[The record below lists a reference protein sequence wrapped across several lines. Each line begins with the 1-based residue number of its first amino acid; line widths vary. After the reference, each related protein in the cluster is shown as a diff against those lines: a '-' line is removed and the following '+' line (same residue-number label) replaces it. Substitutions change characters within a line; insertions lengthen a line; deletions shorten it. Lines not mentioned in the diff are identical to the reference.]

1 MSGPGVYEAWL
12 TDSVAEDD
20 GFLAFAQIHLRA
32 AERDSFA
39 IGDGFATYAAFIRRR
54 GSAPLSRAS
63 FGALVA
69 ALAKRVGGGRA
80 DDIVSGLALQRPVA
94 APACEALRDVP
105 PPAPLPSAPRL
116 MILRQA
122 QDEDGPAE
130 TGAEAADAIDGFLAA
145 RLCERH
151 GSVLSLETL
160 RGAVRAHGLKFAD
173 VIERAKARGHA
184 VRRNAWGPDFLTDA
198 QLVEATG
205 EAAECGH

>member
-1 MSGPGVYEAWL
+1 MSAPHLSEAG
-12 TDSVAEDD
+12 TAVIVEEP

-32 AERDSFA
+32 SEHGSFA
-39 IGDGFATYAAFIRRR
+39 IGDAFATYAAFIRRR

-63 FGALVA
+63 FGAMVA

-80 DDIVSGLALQRPVA
+80 DDIVSGLALQQPVA

-105 PPAPLPSAPRL
+105 APAPLPSAPRVT
-116 MILRQA
+116 ILREA
-122 QDEDGPAE
+122 QDEDG
-130 TGAEAADAIDGFLAA
+130 AADASVEPSDAIDGFLAT

-198 QLVEATG
+198 QLVDESERRKALR
-205 EAAECGH
+205 

>member
-1 MSGPGVYEAWL
+1 MSAPHLSEAG
-12 TDSVAEDD
+12 TVTMVEDA

-32 AERDSFA
+32 ADRDSFA
-39 IGDGFATYAAFIRRR
+39 IGDGFATYAAFIRRG
-54 GSAPLSRAS
+54 GSVPLSRAS
-63 FGALVA
+63 FGAMVA

-80 DDIVSGLALQRPVA
+80 DDIVSGLALQRLVA

-116 MILRQA
+116 TILRQA
-122 QDEDGPAE
+122 QDEDRLAV
-130 TGAEAADAIDGFLAA
+130 TGAIVEPADAIDGFLAA

-198 QLVEATG
+198 QLL
-205 EAAECGH
+205 EAAEEAAE

>member
-1 MSGPGVYEAWL
+1 MTMV
-12 TDSVAEDD
+12 DD
-20 GFLAFAQIHLRA
+20 AGFLAFAQIHLRA

-63 FGALVA
+63 FGAMVA

-80 DDIVSGLALQRPVA
+80 DEIVAGLALQRPVG
-94 APACEALRDVP
+94 APACGALRDVAA
-105 PPAPLPSAPRL
+105 PAPLPSAPRL
-116 MILRQA
+116 TILRQA
-122 QDEDGPAE
+122 QDEDLSAD
-130 TGAEAADAIDGFLAA
+130 TGASVDPADVIDGFLAT

-160 RGAVRAHGLKFAD
+160 RGAVRAHGLRFAD
-173 VIERAKARGHA
+173 VIQRAKARGHA

-198 QLVEATG
+198 QLLDTNG
-205 EAAECGH
+205 EAAE

>member
-1 MSGPGVYEAWL
+1 MTASYMSEAGAA
-12 TDSVAEDD
+12 VIVEDA

-32 AERDSFA
+32 AERGCFA

-63 FGALVA
+63 FGAMVA
-69 ALAKRVGGGRA
+69 ALAKRVGGGRT
-80 DDIVSGLALQRPVA
+80 DDIVSGLTLQRPVA
-94 APACEALRDVP
+94 APACQALRDVP
-105 PPAPLPSAPRL
+105 APAPLPCAPRL
-116 MILRQA
+116 TILRQA
-122 QDEDGPAE
+122 QDEDGSAD
-130 TGAEAADAIDGFLAA
+130 TGASLEPADAIDGFLAA

-198 QLVEATG
+198 QLVDVK
-205 EAAECGH
+205 EAAE

>member
-1 MSGPGVYEAWL
+1 MSAPHLSEAG
-12 TDSVAEDD
+12 TVTMVEDA

-32 AERDSFA
+32 ADRDSFA
-39 IGDGFATYAAFIRRR
+39 VGDGFATYAAFIRRR
-54 GSAPLSRAS
+54 GSVPLSRAS
-63 FGALVA
+63 FGAMVA

-94 APACEALRDVP
+94 APACEAVRDVP

-116 MILRQA
+116 TILRQA
-122 QDEDGPAE
+122 RDEDGSADTSASVEPS
-130 TGAEAADAIDGFLAA
+130 DAIDGFLAT

-205 EAAECGH
+205 EAAE

>member
-1 MSGPGVYEAWL
+1 MSAPHLSEAG
-12 TDSVAEDD
+12 TVTMVEDS

-63 FGALVA
+63 FGAMVA
-69 ALAKRVGGGRA
+69 ALAKRVGGGRT
-80 DDIVSGLALQRPVA
+80 DDVVLGLALQRPVA

-116 MILRQA
+116 TILRQA
-122 QDEDGPAE
+122 QDEDASAG
-130 TGAEAADAIDGFLAA
+130 TGASVEPADAIDGFLAA

-198 QLVEATG
+198 QLVDVK
-205 EAAECGH
+205 EAAK

>member
-1 MSGPGVYEAWL
+1 MSAPHLSEAGN
-12 TDSVAEDD
+12 VAMVEDP

-32 AERDSFA
+32 AEHGSFA

-54 GSAPLSRAS
+54 GAAPLSRAS
-63 FGALVA
+63 FGAMVA

-80 DDIVSGLALQRPVA
+80 DDIVSGLALQQPLD

-116 MILRQA
+116 TILRQV
-122 QDEDGPAE
+122 QDDDGPSG
-130 TGAEAADAIDGFLAA
+130 TGASVDPADAIDGFLAA
-145 RLCERH
+145 QLCERH

-160 RGAVRAHGLKFAD
+160 RDAVRAHGLKFAD

-198 QLVEATG
+198 QLVDAKET
-205 EAAECGH
+205 AE

>member
-1 MSGPGVYEAWL
+1 MSAPQAYEAWL
-12 TDSVAEDD
+12 TGSVVEDA

-32 AERDSFA
+32 AEHGSFA

-63 FGALVA
+63 FGAMVG
-69 ALAKRVGGGRA
+69 ALAKRVGGARA
-80 DDIVSGLALQRPVA
+80 DDVVSGLALQRPVA
-94 APACEALRDVP
+94 APACESLRDVR
-105 PPAPLPSAPRL
+105 PPAPMPSAPRL
-116 MILRQA
+116 TILRQA
-122 QDEDGPAE
+122 QDEDRLADR
-130 TGAEAADAIDGFLAA
+130 GASVEPADAIDGFLAA

-198 QLVEATG
+198 QLVDTRG
-205 EAAECGH
+205 EAAE